1 MQMVKTTSQP
11 MHRYFNGCN
20 CFDMNYSTTNIIMTR
35 KRGKRLSL
43 ARPRLCFGSSLIMQ
57 KSLFFQEKFLLSSF
71 LESSQHAEEQDVPG
85 VPQKHL
91 KLMHSIIYVIMQM
104 VKISSQSA
112 HTSLR
117 L

>member
-20 CFDMNYSTTNIIMTR
+20 CFDMNYSTTNIIMAR

-57 KSLFFQEKFLLSSF
+57 SLFFQEKFLLSSF
-71 LESSQHAEEQDVPG
+71 LESSQHAEEQDEKRRNDILQDEVLVSG
-85 VPQKHL
+85 YQ
-91 KLMHSIIYVIMQM
+91 
-104 VKISSQSA
+104 A
-112 HTSLR
+112 RR
-117 L
+117 LDPMLPKNGNK

>member
-1 MQMVKTTSQP
+1 MEDTYQVLWGKQKSQMYLLIFSKTT
-11 MHRYFNGCN
+11 FVK
-20 CFDMNYSTTNIIMTR
+20 IM
-35 KRGKRLSL
+35 
-43 ARPRLCFGSSLIMQ
+43 PR
-57 KSLFFQEKFLLSSF
+57 LFFQENFPLSSF